1 MANYMFETGL
11 LNKIIKEH
19 IVAVRNSIKSNKYF
33 VSQRQYDA
41 IISIKNAD
49 LKKSLLEI
57 FTPLPQ
63 EVLPEVQLF
72 EPLVSILDDKEKKAA
87 NAQEALIM
95 GACIANKYTL
105 VTENKTIAE
114 TAWNYGARVNNLY
127 EFFKAIK

>member
-1 MANYMFETGL
+1 MANYMFETDI

-19 IVAVRNSIKSNKYF
+19 LAAVRNSIQSNKYF

-41 IISIKNAD
+41 IISIKDAG

-63 EVLPEVQLF
+63 ESLPEVELF
-72 EPLVSILDDKEKKAA
+72 ESILDDKEKKAA
-87 NAQEALIM
+87 NAQEALII
-95 GACIANKYTL
+95 GTCIANKYTL
-105 VTENKTIAE
+105 VAENKTIAE